1 MRNTT
6 VFLLSLI
13 FFGCQFF
20 ESKTAITE
28 LTDEQEALFE
38 SIGDQLNRETN
49 IGLIEF
55 QCDSLLHSNF
65 NSSKTIENRL
75 LFYKARALILNDQ
88 YEESKEILELILPE
102 FESEGNAHYEGNSFV
117 FLSIANTYLGNFT
130 QGNFNALR
138 AKKIGKTAGLS
149 KLIIASNSALSFI
162 AYRTNDLGQ
171 ALILLQENEK
181 ITRERKDS
189 LALSTVLNNIAVL
202 YKNLNEFDA
211 SLKYNRECLEI
222 NKRLNVL
229 GGVAKSYDNI
239 GLLKMTIGQTQ
250 EAVEDFK
257 ASIEMNKRA
266 NISNLTPYLNIAV
279 AYIKIGNY
287 AEVNKLAD
295 QTVELT
301 KQTDDLLLIKKFYE
315 TLLEASIK
323 AEDLK
328 KTREYLTI
336 LENAQQS
343 VQKKEEKEWTNMLKQ
358 QQEMFEEQLTLE
370 LIRERGEVT
379 QFILWIVIILFLI
392 FILYILQKIKTIS
405 LKSERNKISLELQV
419 LRSQMNPHFIFNVL
433 TAIQSNVLS
442 SNSLDLASSIAKFS
456 QLIRQNFEFSSQS
469 LISLAK
475 DIDALKNYMETQ
487 RFRLGNTF
495 DYRFTIDK
503 TIDRNATKIPPMLM
517 QPFVENA
524 IEHGFKQMDNG
535 GIIQIRIALIQ
546 THLLHFEIEDNGC
559 GYSPKRDSKLHAID
573 VIKKRLKLLNQGDE
587 KSFSIQSLGDQKGT
601 RITFNIYHNYG

>member
-28 LTDEQEALFE
+28 LTEEQEALFE

-222 NKRLNVL
+222 NKRLDVL

-301 KQTDDLLLIKKFYE
+301 KQIDDLLLIKKFYE

-370 LIRERGEVT
+370 LIR
-379 QFILWIVIILFLI
+379 
-392 FILYILQKIKTIS
+392 
-405 LKSERNKISLELQV
+405 
-419 LRSQMNPHFIFNVL
+419 
-433 TAIQSNVLS
+433 
-442 SNSLDLASSIAKFS
+442 
-456 QLIRQNFEFSSQS
+456 
-469 LISLAK
+469 
-475 DIDALKNYMETQ
+475 
-487 RFRLGNTF
+487 
-495 DYRFTIDK
+495 
-503 TIDRNATKIPPMLM
+503 
-517 QPFVENA
+517 
-524 IEHGFKQMDNG
+524 
-535 GIIQIRIALIQ
+535 
-546 THLLHFEIEDNGC
+546 
-559 GYSPKRDSKLHAID
+559 
-573 VIKKRLKLLNQGDE
+573 
-587 KSFSIQSLGDQKGT
+587 
-601 RITFNIYHNYG
+601 

>member
-28 LTDEQEALFE
+28 LTEEQEALFE

-222 NKRLNVL
+222 NKRLDVL

-301 KQTDDLLLIKKFYE
+301 KQIDDLLLIKKFYE

-456 QLIRQNFEFSSQS
+456 QLIRQKFEFSSQS

-475 DIDALKNYMETQ
+475 DIAAL
-487 RFRLGNTF
+487 
-495 DYRFTIDK
+495 
-503 TIDRNATKIPPMLM
+503 
-517 QPFVENA
+517 
-524 IEHGFKQMDNG
+524 
-535 GIIQIRIALIQ
+535 
-546 THLLHFEIEDNGC
+546 
-559 GYSPKRDSKLHAID
+559 
-573 VIKKRLKLLNQGDE
+573 
-587 KSFSIQSLGDQKGT
+587 
-601 RITFNIYHNYG
+601 